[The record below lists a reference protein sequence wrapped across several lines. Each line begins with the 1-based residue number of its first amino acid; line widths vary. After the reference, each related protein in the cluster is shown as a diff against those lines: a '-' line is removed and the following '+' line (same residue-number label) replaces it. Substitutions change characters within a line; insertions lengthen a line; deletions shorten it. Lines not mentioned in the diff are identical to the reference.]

1 MNVLI
6 AQLHVINHTLDASN
20 AAPPSSSVA
29 RRVRRR
35 ARRDA
40 RDTFHRTRRV
50 IRFIVLVCRRA
61 SERGGALKDATTDVF
76 DVSRGVRHD

>member
-1 MNVLI
+1 VE
-6 AQLHVINHTLDASN
+6 TTRGGERF
-20 AAPPSSSVA
+20 
-29 RRVRRR
+29 RRWSLGVV
-35 ARRDA
+35 
-40 RDTFHRTRRV
+40 V